1 MRLIVATVCLLAMLG
16 VVAAQKNYVG
26 SVGVNPRLT
35 ALANFYLNTLTTQII
50 TYNWINCN
58 RQNLYISITKA
69 SEYLHQIK
77 AQLG

>member
-1 MRLIVATVCLLAMLG
+1 MRLTVAIVCLLALLG
-16 VVAAQKNYVG
+16 IGAAQTNYVG

-58 RQNLYISITKA
+58 RQNLYTSIIKA

-77 AQLG
+77 VQLG